1 MFAFSR
7 RRLLP
12 FGFESYAED
21 VVQDVFVDV
30 IKSFSKFDPAT
41 GPFFPRLWKIV
52 RNTLHDQIHKD
63 RVRLREVPLPDNTE
77 AEGQELQ
84 VDPLDQLSREAWE
97 TEVPTQPI
105 PMSNRFG
112 LRRFGRATVKARE
125 ERCKEKE
132 AALATARGRKKRS
145 HRYKPV
151 WEIAK
156 INRNRK
162 AFAEASP

>member
-1 MFAFSR
+1 VFAFSR

-52 RNTLHDQIHKD
+52 RNTLHDHIHKD

-77 AEGQELQ
+77 AEG
-84 VDPLDQLSREAWE
+84 AGG
-97 TEVPTQPI
+97 EVQ
-105 PMSNRFG
+105 G
-112 LRRFGRATVKARE
+112 EGGRACDRPRPE
-125 ERCKEKE
+125 E
-132 AALATARGRKKRS
+132 
-145 HRYKPV
+145 
-151 WEIAK
+151 
-156 INRNRK
+156 
-162 AFAEASP
+162 AESSV